1 MSRKSKRIQ
10 PLWKKYPVICAFIAI
25 VVLALLIILPIGA
38 ATDWTFKF
46 NNTSTPSKPTSA
58 PSNPTS
64 APISTQPPPT
74 SAPTSA
80 PISTQPPP
88 TSVPT
93 SAPTPIPSN
102 ALTDANI
109 RKAVEDY
116 FYQNT
121 KNSVIAKYGDMP
133 VWDVSRVT
141 SMSYL
146 FNGRNNIPD
155 ITEWKT
161 SGVQTMSYMFTQAS
175 DFNHDISNWD
185 VSNVSDMSGMFYYA
199 SAFNQPIQKWNTK
212 SLLYMVEMLAY
223 ASTFDQTLCWGHSNI
238 NTLNWNV
245 GSNAKWCVLDDNSIR
260 TAVQD
265 YFSNDQ
271 NVKNSVIDKYG
282 DMPDWDVSRVTDMSS
297 LFSGRLNI
305 PNIAKWNTSKVTDM
319 NQMFYSADTFNENI
333 TDWDVSNVTNMA
345 AMFSYASAFNQP
357 IQNWDTQSLQ
367 NMLSMFYHASAFNQT
382 LCWEHSNII
391 TLNWNVNSNAK
402 WC

>member
-25 VVLALLIILPIGA
+25 VVLALIIILPIGA

-64 APISTQPPPT
+64 APIPT
-74 SAPTSA
+74 SAPTSV
-80 PISTQPPP
+80 P
-88 TSVPT
+88 TSAPT

-102 ALTDANI
+102 ALTDENI
-109 RKAVEDY
+109 RKAVEDD
-116 FYQNT
+116 FSKNQNV

-161 SGVQTMSYMFTQAS
+161 SGVQTMQYMFKQAS

-212 SLLYMVEMLAY
+212 SLQY
-223 ASTFDQTLCWGHSNI
+223 
-238 NTLNWNV
+238 
-245 GSNAKWCVLDDNSIR
+245 
-260 TAVQD
+260 
-265 YFSNDQ
+265 
-271 NVKNSVIDKYG
+271 
-282 DMPDWDVSRVTDMSS
+282 
-297 LFSGRLNI
+297 
-305 PNIAKWNTSKVTDM
+305 
-319 NQMFYSADTFNENI
+319 
-333 TDWDVSNVTNMA
+333 
-345 AMFSYASAFNQP
+345 
-357 IQNWDTQSLQ
+357 
-367 NMLSMFYHASAFNQT
+367 MLSMFSHASAFNQT
-382 LCWEHSNII
+382 LCWDRSQIN
-391 TLNWNVNSNAK
+391 TNAWNVNSNAK

>member
-25 VVLALLIILPIGA
+25 VILALLIILPIGA

-46 NNTSTPSKPTSA
+46 NNTSAPSKPTSAPTSAPSKPTSA
-58 PSNPTS
+58 PSK
-64 APISTQPPPT
+64 PT

-80 PISTQPPP
+80 PSK
-88 TSVPT
+88 PT
-93 SAPTPIPSN
+93 SAPTSSPTPIPSN

-109 RKAVEDY
+109 RQAVEDY
-116 FYQNT
+116 FSNNQNT

-141 SMSYL
+141 DMSYL
-146 FNGRNNIPD
+146 FSGRNNIPD

-161 SGVQTMSYMFTQAS
+161 SGAQTMAYMFKQAS
-175 DFNHDISNWD
+175 YFNHDISNWD

-319 NQMFYSADTFNENI
+319 HQMFYSADTFNENI
-333 TDWDVSNVTNMA
+333 TDWDVSNVTDMS

-357 IQNWDTQSLQ
+357 IQKWNTKSLK
-367 NMLSMFYHASAFNQT
+367 NMLSMFYLASAFNQT
-382 LCWEHSNII
+382 LCWEHSNIV